1 MEPKKVFHYFEEL
14 SRIPRESGHTKE
26 AADYCTAFAEAHGLS
41 WRRDEH
47 QNVVIRKPGSRGF
60 EQAPTVMLQGHLDMV
75 CVADPGVSH
84 DFRTEGLHLK
94 TDGDYL
100 TADGTTLG
108 GDDGIAVAMAL
119 AILDSEELIH
129 PPLECVF
136 TSDEEIGMI
145 GASAMDMS
153 DLKSSVLLNLDSEDE
168 GVFLSGCAGGI
179 RYDLTLPIERTEA
192 SGIPVR
198 LHLSGLTGGH
208 SGTDIVFGR
217 ANAVILAGEV
227 LNHLTE
233 KVPSLSLRGLS
244 AGLQDNAIPTSFTA
258 ELLVSKEDRT
268 ETEQAVQAIEADL
281 RARFHGTDPALSMTL
296 TANAEITGISEAL
309 MTDSRQTEQ
318 PWQVLTGPGLR
329 RLCAWLWNLP
339 DGVSSMSSALPGLV
353 ETSMNCGILRLS
365 NTNAQ
370 VSCLLR
376 SSSVSGKQA
385 LMRRLEAYMDLAGG
399 SFQTSGDYPAW
410 EYRPDSPLQ
419 ALLRDVYEEQYGKT
433 ARVETIHAG
442 VECGLF
448 AAKIPG
454 LDAVSMGPEILD
466 IHTPRERLSI
476 PSTERFYRFLTE
488 VLKRLAGA

>member
-1 MEPKKVFHYFEEL
+1 MPPGKETIWNRNRSFTILRNYPG
-14 SRIPRESGHTKE
+14 IPRESGHTKE

-41 WRRDEH
+41 WRRDEY

-227 LNHLTE
+227 LNRLAEEDSVSFPCVAFLPVFRTM
-233 KVPSLSLRGLS
+233 PFRPPLRRSCWFQRG
-244 AGLQDNAIPTSFTA
+244 ADR
-258 ELLVSKEDRT
+258 DRT
-268 ETEQAVQAIEADL
+268 GGAGY
-281 RARFHGTDPALSMTL
+281 RGRPA
-296 TANAEITGISEAL
+296 G
-309 MTDSRQTEQ
+309 
-318 PWQVLTGPGLR
+318 
-329 RLCAWLWNLP
+329 
-339 DGVSSMSSALPGLV
+339 
-353 ETSMNCGILRLS
+353 
-365 NTNAQ
+365 
-370 VSCLLR
+370 
-376 SSSVSGKQA
+376 
-385 LMRRLEAYMDLAGG
+385 
-399 SFQTSGDYPAW
+399 
-410 EYRPDSPLQ
+410 
-419 ALLRDVYEEQYGKT
+419 
-433 ARVETIHAG
+433 
-442 VECGLF
+442 
-448 AAKIPG
+448 
-454 LDAVSMGPEILD
+454 AVS
-466 IHTPRERLSI
+466 R
-476 PSTERFYRFLTE
+476 YRS
-488 VLKRLAGA
+488 GAFHDAYSE

>member
-1 MEPKKVFHYFEEL
+1 MEPKQVFHYFEEL
-14 SRIPRESGHTKE
+14 SRIPRESGYTKE
-26 AADYCTAFAEAHGLS
+26 AADYCVAFARAHGLS
-41 WRRDEH
+41 WRRDDH
-47 QNVVIRKPGSRGF
+47 QNVVIRKPGSKGF

-84 DFRTEGLHLK
+84 DFRTEGLRLK
-94 TDGDYL
+94 TEGDYL

-119 AILDSEELIH
+119 AILDSKDLIH

-136 TSDEEIGMI
+136 TSDEEIGMV

-153 DLKSSVLLNLDSEDE
+153 DLKSSFLLNLDSEDE

-179 RYDLTLPIERTEA
+179 RYDLTLPITRTNG
-192 SGIPVR
+192 SGVPVK
-198 LHLSGLTGGH
+198 LQLSGLTGGH

-227 LNHLTE
+227 LNRLVETI
-233 KVPSLSLRGLS
+233 PSLSLYNLS

-258 ELLVSKEDRT
+258 ELLVQNGNLT
-268 ETEQAVQAIEADL
+268 GAEQAVQAIEADL
-281 RARFHGTDPALSMTL
+281 RARFHGTDPGLALTL
-296 TANAEITGISEAL
+296 TADSEISEPSETLTPDMKQDGTAA
-309 MTDSRQTEQ
+309 
-318 PWQVLTGPGLR
+318 QVLAGPELLR
-329 RLCAWLWNLP
+329 FSAFLLNLP
-339 DGVSSMSSALPGLV
+339 DGVSAMSSDLPGLV

-365 NTNAQ
+365 DTEAQ

-376 SSSVSGKQA
+376 SSSASGKQA
-385 LMRRLEAYMDLAGG
+385 LMRRLEAYMDLTGG

-410 EYRPDSPLQ
+410 EYRPDYPLQ
-419 ALLRDVYEEQYGKT
+419 SVLCEVYEEQYGKP

-448 AAKIPG
+448 AAAIPG

-476 PSTERFYRFLTE
+476 SSTKRFYRFLTE

>member
-1 MEPKKVFHYFEEL
+1 MEPKQVFHYFEEL

-26 AADYCTAFAEAHGLS
+26 AADYCVAFARAHGLF

-47 QNVVIRKPGSRGF
+47 QNVVIWKPGSKGY
-60 EQAPTVMLQGHLDMV
+60 EQASTVMLQGHLDMV

-84 DFRTEGLHLK
+84 DFRTEGLRLK
-94 TDGDYL
+94 TEGDYL

-119 AILDSEELIH
+119 AILDSEDLIH

-136 TSDEEIGMI
+136 TSDEEIGMV

-153 DLKSSVLLNLDSEDE
+153 DLKASFLLNLDSEDE

-179 RYDLTLPIERTEA
+179 RYDLALPVTRTNG
-192 SGIPVR
+192 SGVPVK
-198 LHLSGLTGGH
+198 LQLSGLTGGH

-227 LNHLTE
+227 LNRLS
-233 KVPSLSLRGLS
+233 KAVPSLGLRSLS

-258 ELLVSKEDRT
+258 DLLIQKGDLT
-268 ETEQAVQAIEADL
+268 EAEQAVQTIGEDL
-281 RARFHGTDPALSMTL
+281 RARFHGTDPGLALTL
-296 TANAEITGISEAL
+296 TADSEISEPSETLTPDMKQDGTAA
-309 MTDSRQTEQ
+309 
-318 PWQVLTGPGLR
+318 QVLAGPELLR
-329 RLCAWLWNLP
+329 FSAFLLNLP
-339 DGVSSMSSALPGLV
+339 DGVSAMSSDLPGLV

-365 NTNAQ
+365 DTEAQ

-385 LMRRLEAYMDLAGG
+385 LMRRLEAYMDLTGG
-399 SFQTSGDYPAW
+399 SFRTSGDYPAW

-419 ALLRDVYEEQYGKT
+419 SVLCEVYEEQYGKP

-448 AAKIPG
+448 AAAIPG

-476 PSTERFYRFLTE
+476 SSTERFYQFLTE